1 MTLKDMKN
9 SYPLHMAEYVVHC
22 RISGDPAFSW
32 WIRHVMVRRN
42 RIIGKLKSKYW
53 VRTHKF
59 GVKIPKSVQESK
71 AFDEEKGNTLWWD
84 GICKEMK
91 NIRPDFEVREKYISE
106 LPPGYQNITC
116 HMIFDVKI
124 GKNFRRKARFFADGN
139 NTKTPG
145 AMPY

>member
-1 MTLKDMKN
+1 
-9 SYPLHMAEYVVHC
+9 
-22 RISGDPAFSW
+22 
-32 WIRHVMVRRN
+32 
-42 RIIGKLKSKYW
+42 
-53 VRTHKF
+53 
-59 GVKIPKSVQESK
+59 
-71 AFDEEKGNTLWWD
+71 
-84 GICKEMK
+84 MK